1 MHNSKPVVFLLKIIL
16 IFIKKMVRKE
26 IRILMIDDDKDDF
39 MIVRDIIQDVVHH
52 KYTIDWRPSYEEG
65 LKSIAE
71 KNHDVYLIDYRL
83 GAKTGLDLVKRAI
96 EIGCEAP
103 LIILTGENNFEI
115 DNQAMNAG
123 AADYIVKAAISGQ
136 MLESSIRYA
145 IANTNHKKEM
155 QELNAALEKRVKSR
169 TISLEETL
177 SQLKKSQIELI
188 EAKNKAEIAANTA
201 ELCSR
206 SKTDF
211 LSCMSHEIRTP
222 LNAIIGFTDVVF
234 DTNLTKKQK
243 EYLNAIKT
251 SGNLLMVLI
260 NDILD
265 LAKVEAGKMT
275 FEYAPFNLSN
285 SISEILQLFDTKIKE
300 AKLQLTFKF
309 DPNIPEFLI
318 GDSVRLNQIILNLVS
333 NAIKFTKKGSINI
346 AIQMLN
352 EDNGNVTLEFSVTD
366 TGIGIPK
373 KNLSTIFD
381 KFQQATNKTSNVY
394 GGTGLG
400 LTIAKQLVELQG
412 GTISV
417 KSKVDKGSTFSFI
430 LSYKKIKSKFETE
443 NKEFVPKDLF
453 GSPLIKN
460 VKILVAED
468 ESLNQLL
475 ISTILEK
482 FGFETDIAGN
492 GKIVL
497 EKLRKN
503 KYDII
508 LMDLQM
514 PEMNGFETTYHIRKS
529 KNPAIPII
537 ALTANVT
544 TTDVEK
550 CRAAGMNDYVS
561 KPINNKLLYNTIIK
575 YITKEQLP
583 KKRVKNKIHQIYN
596 EQQLTKKKCINLDNL
611 NELTNGNLQVKS
623 KIAKVYLDEIPKLL
637 FTMKQSMDN
646 LDWDALRIA
655 SHSLIPSFALMG
667 INKEFETMARTIEK
681 LAVKKE
687 NLGKIKELFQ
697 KIDLLCTEVFCELK
711 NELIEL

>member
-1 MHNSKPVVFLLKIIL
+1 
-16 IFIKKMVRKE
+16 MVRKE

-39 MIVRDIIQDVVHH
+39 MIVRDIIKDVVHH

-177 SQLKKSQIELI
+177 SKLKKSQIELI

-222 LNAIIGFTDVVF
+222 LNAIIGFTNVVF

-285 SISEILQLFDTKIKE
+285 SISEILQLFETKIKE
-300 AKLQLTFKF
+300 AGLQLAFKV
-309 DPNIPEFLI
+309 DPTIPEFLI

-333 NAIKFTKKGSINI
+333 NAIKFTKKGKISIEI
-346 AIQMLN
+346 HKLN
-352 EDNGNVTLEFSVTD
+352 EDTENVTLAFSVTD
-366 TGIGIPK
+366 TGIGIPQN
-373 KNLSTIFD
+373 NLNTIFD
-381 KFQQATNKTSNVY
+381 KFQQATTETSNIY

-443 NKEFVPKDLF
+443 TKEFVPKDLF

-475 ISTILEK
+475 ISTLLEK
-482 FGFETDIAGN
+482 FGFEIDIAGN

-497 EKLRKN
+497 EKLKKN
-503 KYDII
+503 NYDVV

-514 PEMNGFETTYHIRKS
+514 PEMNGFETTYHIRNG
-529 KNPAIPII
+529 KNPTIPII

-550 CRAAGMNDYVS
+550 CRAAGMNDYIS
-561 KPINNKLLYNTIIK
+561 KPINTKLLYTTIIK
-575 YITKEQLP
+575 YITKEQIP
-583 KKRVKNKIHQIYN
+583 KKRVKNETLQICT

-611 NELTNGNLQVKS
+611 NELTNGNLHVKS
-623 KIAKVYLDEIPKLL
+623 KIAKVYMDEIPKLL
-637 FTMKQSMDN
+637 LTMKQSMDN

-681 LAVKKE
+681 LATRKE
-687 NLGKIKELFQ
+687 NLEKIKQLFQ
-697 KIDLLCTEVFCELK
+697 KIDLLCTEVCFELK

>member
-1 MHNSKPVVFLLKIIL
+1 
-16 IFIKKMVRKE
+16 MVRKE
-26 IRILMIDDDKDDF
+26 IKILMIDDDKDDF
-39 MIVRDIIQDVVHH
+39 MIVRDIIRDVVHH

-71 KNHDVYLIDYRL
+71 KKHDVYLIDYRL
-83 GAKTGLDLVKRAI
+83 GTKTGLDLIKRAI

-123 AADYIVKAAISGQ
+123 AADYIVKGAISGQ

-155 QELNAALEKRVKSR
+155 HELNAALEKRVKSR
-169 TISLEETL
+169 TISLEEAL

-201 ELCSR
+201 ELGSK

-222 LNAIIGFTDVVF
+222 LNAIIGFTNVVF

-275 FEYAPFNLSN
+275 FEYAPFNLSD
-285 SISEILQLFDTKIKE
+285 SISEILHLFETKTKE
-300 AKLQLTFKF
+300 AKLQLAFKF
-309 DPNIPEFLI
+309 DRNIPEFLI
-318 GDSVRLNQIILNLVS
+318 GDAVRLNQIILNLVG
-333 NAIKFTKKGSINI
+333 NAIKFTKKGKISVG
-346 AIQMLN
+346 IQMLN
-352 EDNGNVTLEFSVTD
+352 EDKEKVTLEFSVTD
-366 TGIGIPK
+366 TGIGIPEN
-373 KNLSTIFD
+373 NLSAIFD
-381 KFQQATNKTSNVY
+381 KFQQATSETSNIY

-400 LTIAKQLVELQG
+400 LTIAKQLIELQG

-417 KSKVDKGSTFSFI
+417 RSKVDKGSTFSFI

-443 NKEFVPKDLF
+443 TKEFVPKDLF

-460 VKILVAED
+460 VKVLVAED

-475 ISTILEK
+475 ISTLLEK
-482 FGFETDIAGN
+482 FGFEIDIAGN

-514 PEMNGFETTYHIRKS
+514 PEMNGFETTYYIRNS
-529 KNPAIPII
+529 RNSTIPII

-550 CRAAGMNDYVS
+550 CRAAGMNDYIS

-575 YITKEQLP
+575 YITKEQIL
-583 KKRVKNKIHQIYN
+583 KKRVKNETFTSCPEH
-596 EQQLTKKKCINLDNL
+596 QLTKKKCINLDNL
-611 NELTNGNLQVKS
+611 NELTNGNLHVKS

-637 FTMKQSMDN
+637 FTMKQSIDN
-646 LDWDALRIA
+646 LDWGALRIA

-681 LAVKKE
+681 FAIKKD
-687 NLGKIKELFQ
+687 NLEKIKELFQ
-697 KIDLLCTEVFCELK
+697 KIDLLCTEACCELK

>member
-1 MHNSKPVVFLLKIIL
+1 
-16 IFIKKMVRKE
+16 MVRKE

-39 MIVRDIIQDVVHH
+39 MIVRDIIRDVVHH

-71 KNHDVYLIDYRL
+71 KKHDVYLIDYRL

-123 AADYIVKAAISGQ
+123 AADYIVKASISGQ

-188 EAKNKAEIAANTA
+188 EAKNKAEIVANTA

-222 LNAIIGFTDVVF
+222 LNAIIGFTNVIF

-285 SISEILQLFDTKIKE
+285 SISEILQLFETRIKE
-300 AKLQLTFKF
+300 ARLQLTFKF
-309 DPNIPEFLI
+309 DPTIPEFLI

-333 NAIKFTKKGSINI
+333 NAIKFTKKGKIGI
-346 AIQMLN
+346 EILKLN
-352 EDNGNVTLEFSVTD
+352 EDKENVTLEFSVTD
-366 TGIGIPK
+366 TGIGIPQN
-373 KNLSTIFD
+373 NLNTIFD
-381 KFQQATNKTSNVY
+381 KFQQATSETSNIY

-443 NKEFVPKDLF
+443 TKEFVPKDLF

-475 ISTILEK
+475 ISTLLEK
-482 FGFETDIAGN
+482 FGFEIDIAGN

-514 PEMNGFETTYHIRKS
+514 PEMNGFETTYHIRNS
-529 KNPAIPII
+529 KNPTIPII

-550 CRAAGMNDYVS
+550 CRTAGMNDYVS

-575 YITKEQLP
+575 YITKEQIP
-583 KKRVKNKIHQIYN
+583 KKRIKNETLQISA

-611 NELTNGNLQVKS
+611 NELTNGNLHVKS

-681 LAVKKE
+681 LAAKKE
-687 NLGKIKELFQ
+687 NLAKIKELFQ

>member
-1 MHNSKPVVFLLKIIL
+1 
-16 IFIKKMVRKE
+16 MVRKE
-26 IRILMIDDDKDDF
+26 IKILMIDDDKDDF
-39 MIVRDIIQDVVHH
+39 MIVRDIIRDVVHH

-83 GAKTGLDLVKRAI
+83 GAKTGLELIKRAI

-123 AADYIVKAAISGQ
+123 AADYIVKGAISGQ

-145 IANTNHKKEM
+145 IANTNHKKEL

-201 ELCSR
+201 ELGSK

-222 LNAIIGFTDVVF
+222 LNAIIGFTNVVS

-243 EYLNAIKT
+243 EYINAIKT

-275 FEYAPFNLSN
+275 FEYAPFNIIDSTT
-285 SISEILQLFDTKIKE
+285 EILQLFETKTKE
-300 AKLQLTFKF
+300 ASLQLTFKA
-309 DPNIPEFLI
+309 DPNVPKFLV
-318 GDSVRLNQIILNLVS
+318 GDSVRLNQIILNLVG
-333 NAIKFTKKGSINI
+333 NAIKFTKKGEINVG
-346 AIQMLN
+346 IQLLN
-352 EDNGNVTLEFSVTD
+352 EDEENASLEFSVTD

-373 KNLSTIFD
+373 NNLSSIFD
-381 KFQQATNKTSNVY
+381 KFQQATTETSNIY

-400 LTIAKQLVELQG
+400 LTISKQLIELQG

-417 KSKVDKGSTFSFI
+417 RSIVNKGSTFSFI
-430 LSYKKIKSKFETE
+430 LNYKKIKSKFETE
-443 NKEFVPKDLF
+443 TKEFIPMDLF
-453 GSPLIKN
+453 GSPVLKN

-475 ISTILEK
+475 ITTLLNK
-482 FGFETDIAGN
+482 FGFKIDIACN

-497 EKLRKN
+497 EKLQKKR
-503 KYDII
+503 YDII

-514 PEMNGFETTYHIRKS
+514 PEMNGFETTYHIRNNINS
-529 KNPAIPII
+529 TIPII

-550 CRAAGMNDYVS
+550 CKAAGMSDYIS
-561 KPINNKLLYNTIIK
+561 KPINTKLLYNTIIK
-575 YITKEQLP
+575 NLTKTQAP
-583 KKRVKNKIHQIYN
+583 KKRITN
-596 EQQLTKKKCINLDNL
+596 ETLAICNEPQLTKKKCINLDNL
-611 NELTNGNLQVKS
+611 NELTNGNINVKS
-623 KIAKVYLDEIPKLL
+623 KIAKVYLEEIPKLL
-637 FTMKQSMDN
+637 FTMKQSIEN
-646 LDWDALRIA
+646 TDWDALRIA
-655 SHSLIPSFALMG
+655 AHSLIPSFALMG
-667 INKEFETMARTIEK
+667 INKEFETMARKIEK
-681 LAVKKE
+681 LATRKE
-687 NLGKIKELFQ
+687 NLEKIKELFL
-697 KIDLLCTEVFCELK
+697 KIDLLCTEVFSELK

>member
-1 MHNSKPVVFLLKIIL
+1 
-16 IFIKKMVRKE
+16 MVRKD

-39 MIVRDIIQDVVHH
+39 MIVRDIIKDVVHH

-71 KNHDVYLIDYRL
+71 KKHDVYLIDYRL

-222 LNAIIGFTDVVF
+222 LNAIIGFTNVVF

-285 SISEILQLFDTKIKE
+285 SVSEILQLFETKIKD
-300 AKLQLTFKF
+300 AGLQLAFKF
-309 DPNIPEFLI
+309 DPTIPKFLI

-333 NAIKFTKKGSINI
+333 NAIKFTKTGKISIEI
-346 AIQMLN
+346 HTQK
-352 EDNGNVTLEFSVTD
+352 EDKENVTLEFSVTD
-366 TGIGIPK
+366 TGIGIPQN
-373 KNLSTIFD
+373 NLNSIFD
-381 KFQQATNKTSNVY
+381 KFQQATNETSNIY

-430 LSYKKIKSKFETE
+430 LSFKKIKSKFETE
-443 NKEFVPKDLF
+443 TKEFVPKDLF

-475 ISTILEK
+475 ISTLLEK
-482 FGFETDIAGN
+482 FGFEIDIAGN

-514 PEMNGFETTYHIRKS
+514 PEMNGFETTYHIRNT
-529 KNPAIPII
+529 KNCSIPII

-575 YITKEQLP
+575 YIPKEQIP
-583 KKRVKNKIHQIYN
+583 KRRVKSETLQIYP
-596 EQQLTKKKCINLDNL
+596 EQQLTKKKCINLNNL
-611 NELTNGNLQVKS
+611 NELTNGNLDVKS

-667 INKEFETMARTIEK
+667 INKEFEVMARTIEK
-681 LAVKKE
+681 LATKKE
-687 NLGKIKELFQ
+687 NLGKIKDLFR
-697 KIDLLCTEVFCELK
+697 KIELLCTEACCELK

>member
-1 MHNSKPVVFLLKIIL
+1 
-16 IFIKKMVRKE
+16 MVRKE

-39 MIVRDIIQDVVHH
+39 MIVRDIIKDVVHH

-115 DNQAMNAG
+115 DNQAMIAG
-123 AADYIVKAAISGQ
+123 AADYIVKAEISGQ

-169 TISLEETL
+169 TIILEETL

-285 SISEILQLFDTKIKE
+285 SISEILQLFETKIKE
-300 AKLQLTFKF
+300 ARLQLTFKF
-309 DPNIPEFLI
+309 DPTIPEFLI

-333 NAIKFTKKGSINI
+333 NAIKFTKKGSISI
-346 AIQMLN
+346 GIQMLN
-352 EDNGNVTLEFSVTD
+352 ADNGNVTLEFSVTD

-373 KNLSTIFD
+373 NNLRTIFD
-381 KFQQATNKTSNVY
+381 KFQQATNETSNIY

-412 GTISV
+412 GRISV

-443 NKEFVPKDLF
+443 TKEFVPKDLF
-453 GSPLIKN
+453 GTPLIKN

-475 ISTILEK
+475 ISTLLEK
-482 FGFETDIAGN
+482 FGFEIDIAGN

-497 EKLRKN
+497 EKLKRN
-503 KYDII
+503 KYDIV

-529 KNPAIPII
+529 KNPNIPII

-550 CRAAGMNDYVS
+550 CRAAGMNDYIS
-561 KPINNKLLYNTIIK
+561 KPINTKLLYNTIIK

-583 KKRVKNKIHQIYN
+583 KKRVKNETLQICT

-611 NELTNGNLQVKS
+611 NELTNGNLHVKS
-623 KIAKVYLDEIPKLL
+623 KIAKVYVDEIPKLL
-637 FTMKQSMDN
+637 FTMKQSMNN

-681 LAVKKE
+681 LAAKKE

-697 KIDLLCTEVFCELK
+697 KIDLLCTEVCCELK

>member
-1 MHNSKPVVFLLKIIL
+1 MI
-16 IFIKKMVRKE
+16 RKE

-52 KYTIDWRPSYEEG
+52 KYSIDWRPSYEEG

-71 KNHDVYLIDYRL
+71 KKHDVYLIDYRL
-83 GAKTGLDLVKRAI
+83 GVKTGLDLVKRAI

-115 DNQAMNAG
+115 DNLAMNAG
-123 AADYIVKAAISGQ
+123 AADYIVKAEISGQ
-136 MLESSIRYA
+136 LLESSIRYA

-155 QELNAALEKRVKSR
+155 RELNSALEKRVKSR

-177 SQLKKSQIELI
+177 NQLKKSQIELI
-188 EAKNKAEIAANTA
+188 EAKNKAEIAANKA

-275 FEYAPFNLSN
+275 FEYAPFNLSK
-285 SISEILQLFDTKIKE
+285 SISEILQLFETKIKE
-300 AKLQLTFKF
+300 TRLQLTFKS

-318 GDSVRLNQIILNLVS
+318 GDSVRLNQIILNLIS
-333 NAIKFTKKGSINI
+333 NAIKFTKKGSISI
-346 AIQMLN
+346 SIQMLN

-373 KNLSTIFD
+373 NNLNKIFD
-381 KFQQATNKTSNVY
+381 KFQQATSETSNRY

-400 LTIAKQLVELQG
+400 LTIAKRLVELQG

-430 LSYKKIKSKFETE
+430 LRYKKIKSKFETE
-443 NKEFVPKDLF
+443 TKEFVPKDLF

-460 VKILVAED
+460 IKILVAED

-475 ISTILEK
+475 ISTLLEK
-482 FGFETDIAGN
+482 FGFQIDIAGN

-497 EKLRKN
+497 EKLKKN
-503 KYDII
+503 RYDII

-529 KNPAIPII
+529 KNSTIPII

-544 TTDVEK
+544 STDVEK

-575 YITKEQLP
+575 YITKEQIP
-583 KKRVKNKIHQIYN
+583 KKRMKSETPQIYA
-596 EQQLTKKKCINLDNL
+596 EQNLTKKKCINLDNL
-611 NELTNGNLQVKS
+611 NELTNGNLHVKS
-623 KIAKVYLDEIPKLL
+623 RIAKVYLDEIPKLL
-637 FTMKQSMDN
+637 FAMKQSMDN

-667 INKEFETMARTIEK
+667 INKEFEIMARTIEE
-681 LAVKKE
+681 LATKKE
-687 NLGKIKELFQ
+687 NVEKIKELFQ
-697 KIDLLCTEVFCELK
+697 KIDLLCTDVFCELK
-711 NELIEL
+711 NELIEY

>member
-1 MHNSKPVVFLLKIIL
+1 
-16 IFIKKMVRKE
+16 MVRKE
-26 IRILMIDDDKDDF
+26 IKILMIDDDKDDF
-39 MIVRDIIQDVVHH
+39 MIVRDIIRDVVHH

-83 GAKTGLDLVKRAI
+83 GAKTGLDLIKRAI

-123 AADYIVKAAISGQ
+123 AADYIVKGAISGQ

-155 QELNAALEKRVKSR
+155 NELNAALEKRVKSR

-201 ELCSR
+201 ELGSK

-222 LNAIIGFTDVVF
+222 LNAIIGFTNVVF

-275 FEYAPFNLSN
+275 FEYAPFNLTN
-285 SISEILQLFDTKIKE
+285 SISEILQLFETKTKE
-300 AKLQLTFKF
+300 ANLQLAFKS
-309 DPNIPEFLI
+309 DPNIPKFLI
-318 GDSVRLNQIILNLVS
+318 GDSVRLNQIILNLVG
-333 NAIKFTKKGSINI
+333 NAIKFTKKGEINVG
-346 AIQMLN
+346 IQLLN
-352 EDNGNVTLEFSVTD
+352 EDSEKVTLEFSVTD
-366 TGIGIPK
+366 TGIGIPEN
-373 KNLSTIFD
+373 NLSSIFD
-381 KFQQATNKTSNVY
+381 KFQQATNETSNIY

-417 KSKVDKGSTFSFI
+417 KSIVDKGSTFSFI
-430 LSYKKIKSKFETE
+430 LSYQKIKSKFEVET
-443 NKEFVPKDLF
+443 KEFIPIDLF
-453 GSPLIKN
+453 GSPLLKN

-475 ISTILEK
+475 ISTLLEK
-482 FGFETDIAGN
+482 FGFKIDIAGN

-514 PEMNGFETTYHIRKS
+514 PEMNGFETTYHIRNNRNS
-529 KNPAIPII
+529 TIPII

-550 CRAAGMNDYVS
+550 CKAAGMNDYIS
-561 KPINNKLLYNTIIK
+561 KPINTKLLYNTIVK
-575 YITKEQLP
+575 HITKEQTP
-583 KKRVKNKIHQIYN
+583 KKRFKDETFTICN
-596 EQQLTKKKCINLDNL
+596 EQQQTKKKCINLDNL
-611 NELTNGNLQVKS
+611 NELTNGNLHVKS

-637 FTMKQSMDN
+637 HTMQQSMDI

-681 LAVKKE
+681 LAAKKE
-687 NLGKIKELFQ
+687 NLAKIKELFL
-697 KIDLLCTEVFCELK
+697 KIDLLCTEVFSELK

>member
-1 MHNSKPVVFLLKIIL
+1 
-16 IFIKKMVRKE
+16 
-26 IRILMIDDDKDDF
+26 MIDDDKDDF

-188 EAKNKAEIAANTA
+188 EAKNNAEIAANTA
-201 ELCSR
+201 EQCSR

-285 SISEILQLFDTKIKE
+285 SISEILQLFETKIKE
-300 AKLQLTFKF
+300 AQLQLTFKF

-381 KFQQATNKTSNVY
+381 KFQQATNETSNVY

-460 VKILVAED
+460 IKILVAED

-529 KNPAIPII
+529 KSPAIPII

-544 TTDVEK
+544 TTDVER

-583 KKRVKNKIHQIYN
+583 KKRVKNEINQIHT

>member
-1 MHNSKPVVFLLKIIL
+1 
-16 IFIKKMVRKE
+16 MVRKE

-285 SISEILQLFDTKIKE
+285 SISEILQLFETKIKE

-381 KFQQATNKTSNVY
+381 KFQQATNETSNVY

-482 FGFETDIAGN
+482 FGFEIDIAGN

-514 PEMNGFETTYHIRKS
+514 PEMNGFETTYYIRKS
-529 KNPAIPII
+529 KSPTIPII

-583 KKRVKNKIHQIYN
+583 KKRVKNEIHQIYT
-596 EQQLTKKKCINLDNL
+596 EQQLTKKKCINLNNL

-637 FTMKQSMDN
+637 YTMKQSMDN